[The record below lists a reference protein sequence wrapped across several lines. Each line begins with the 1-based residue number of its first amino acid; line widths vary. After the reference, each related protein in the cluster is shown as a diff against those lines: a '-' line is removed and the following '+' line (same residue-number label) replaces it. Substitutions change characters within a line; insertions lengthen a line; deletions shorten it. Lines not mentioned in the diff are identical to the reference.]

1 MSLRLDWCSHEAAK
15 YACERWHYSGKI
27 PPSKLAKI
35 GVWENKQFI
44 GAVIFGVGATRQ
56 LMQPYGLTPEQGCEL
71 VRIALRKHAS
81 PVSKIGSIAIRMLKK
96 QSPKLRLI
104 ASFADPEQG
113 HEGRIYQAMN
123 WVYAGKSTATE
134 EYRIRGKRY
143 HGRTLRHGKPPH
155 MTTKQYAATL
165 DPYFEV
171 VLGSSKHRYLYPLDN
186 EMRKRIKP
194 LAMPY
199 PKRASEAGDDPQPA
213 GTAAVQ
219 H

>member
-15 YACERWHYSGKI
+15 YACEHWHYSEKI

-35 GVWENKQFI
+35 GIWENKQFI
-44 GAVIFGVGATRQ
+44 GVVIFGVGATRQ
-56 LMQPYGLTPEQGCEL
+56 LMQPYGLAPEQGCEL
-71 VRIALRKHAS
+71 VRIALRKHVA

-96 QSPKLRLI
+96 QSPKLQLI

-113 HEGRIYQAMN
+113 HEGSIYQAMN
-123 WVYAGKSTATE
+123 WVYAGKSIAAE
-134 EYRIRGKRY
+134 EYLIRGKRY
-143 HGRTLRHGKPPH
+143 HGRTLRNGKPPH
-155 MTTKQYAATL
+155 LTTKQYAATL
-165 DPYFEV
+165 DRQFQV
-171 VLGSSKHRYLYPLDN
+171 IMGSSKHRYLYPLND
-186 EMRKRIKP
+186 EMRKRIQP

-199 PKRASEAGDDPQPA
+199 PKRASEAGDDPTK